1 MQNTLAIAHIEQAI
15 DIRRAI
21 VRLNPSP
28 QISERL
34 AVLDDEL
41 EMALAALPPPPPQI
55 RPLTSVKQ
63 NTSVCQSVYCF
74 GMH

>member
-1 MQNTLAIAHIEQAI
+1 MDARVNQSGIPLIQNTLAVAHIEQAI
-15 DIRRAI
+15 EIRRAI

-41 EMALAALPPPPPQI
+41 EMALAALLTPPQSN
-55 RPLTSVKQ
+55 R
-63 NTSVCQSVYCF
+63 
-74 GMH
+74 H

>member
-1 MQNTLAIAHIEQAI
+1 MQNALAIAHIEQAI

-21 VRLNPSP
+21 VRLNPSH

-41 EMALAALPPPPPQI
+41 EMALAALLPPPQI